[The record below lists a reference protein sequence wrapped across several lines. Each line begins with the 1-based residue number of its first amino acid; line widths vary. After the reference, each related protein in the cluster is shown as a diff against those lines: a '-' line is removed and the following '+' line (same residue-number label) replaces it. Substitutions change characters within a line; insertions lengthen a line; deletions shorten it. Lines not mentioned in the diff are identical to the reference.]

1 MKYKI
6 NKRVNIMSLRKN
18 STDKDKYVFYT
29 QLEKGNFTIFEEYD
43 FDEIMSTY
51 RTTKYYPFDAILK
64 YFGTLDQKKNGS
76 EILKEKLQYLKDKGL
91 IFSKVFNVEKH
102 TVYSGSGI
110 QNYEINMSPMRRIF
124 SNHEKHKQNVYP
136 LLFKEIIDELISNEK
151 MEMPLIEIVS
161 NKMYINQKYFFDD
174 FINKLLDSGKHKEEF
189 TKETIEAILLI
200 DFKEQKVLENSV
212 EKIIDL
218 YLEKNPNDIEIWHS
232 ILKKQGILFK
242 LSSLIKDHIL
252 SREDKDTVIKELI
265 CNHKSQKNHGLIF
278 NLKHMKYDFSKH
290 NLEDFYNIQDFNY
303 KKEIIKDFLGTEI
316 KINDNQK
323 TKELVYEILTKYID
337 NSDFNSNLTLVNII
351 NKKINN
357 VYKLTTEIMPGK
369 TLFDI
374 MLEILNPI
382 MKANIRGLKDH
393 ELPEQYIRISNNL
406 PEYLNFGMNLFYP
419 KDDSIDIKV
428 FLKEDLN
435 IYLIPSII
443 KSILK
448 FEPEKCFE
456 FDFVNYLN
464 RYKSN
469 LLVSEDEKE
478 IKERVEKIIYVAFN
492 YLCKYAN
499 KNNEYLDKFYFKNAD
514 FYNNFIK
521 DDKIK
526 GSSILLKEKINVQMT
541 LFNINEKNPLLNEEQ
556 RMNFRNIIVKNANF
570 LLENT
575 EMKTED
581 KEKLIELE
589 KFILNNEISNNNKIP
604 KARL

>member
-1 MKYKI
+1 
-6 NKRVNIMSLRKN
+6 MSLRKN

-43 FDEIMSTY
+43 FDEIMHTY

-64 YFGTLDQKKNGS
+64 YFGTLNQKKNGS

-91 IFSKVFNVEKH
+91 NFSKVFNVEKH
-102 TVYSGSGI
+102 TMYSGSGVES
-110 QNYEINMSPMRRIF
+110 YEINMSPMKRIF
-124 SNHEKHKQNVYP
+124 LNHERHKQNVYP
-136 LLFKEIIDELISNEK
+136 LLFKEIIDELISDEK

-161 NKMYINQKYFFDD
+161 NKMYVNQKYFFDD
-174 FINKLLDSGKHKEEF
+174 FINKLLESGKHKEEF

-200 DFKEQKVLENSV
+200 DFKEQKSLENNV
-212 EKIIDL
+212 EKIINI
-218 YLEKNPNDIEIWHS
+218 YLEKNPNDIEIWDS

-242 LSSLIKDHIL
+242 LSSLIKNYIL

-265 CNHKSQKNHGLIF
+265 CNHKSPKNHGLIF

-290 NLEDFYNIQDFNY
+290 NLEDFSNIQGFNY
-303 KKEIIKDFLGTEI
+303 KKEIIKDLLGTEI

-406 PEYLNFGMNLFYP
+406 PEYLNFGINLFYP

-469 LLVSEDEKE
+469 SLSSEDEKE
-478 IKERVEKIIYVAFN
+478 IEERVEKIIYVAFN

-556 RMNFRNIIVKNANF
+556 RLNFRNIIVKNANF
-570 LLENT
+570 FLENT

>member
-1 MKYKI
+1 
-6 NKRVNIMSLRKN
+6 MSLRKN

-29 QLEKGNFTIFEEYD
+29 QLEKGNFTIFEEYN

-76 EILKEKLQYLKDKGL
+76 EILKEKLEYLKDKGL

-102 TVYSGSGI
+102 TVYSGSGV

-124 SNHEKHKQNVYP
+124 SNHERHKQNVYP

-212 EKIIDL
+212 EKIIDI

-265 CNHKSQKNHGLIF
+265 CNHKSPRNHGLIF

-290 NLEDFYNIQDFNY
+290 NLEDFSNIQDFNY

-351 NKKINN
+351 NKKIND

-435 IYLIPSII
+435 IYLIPSIV

-448 FEPEKCFE
+448 YDSEKCFE
-456 FDFVNYLN
+456 FDFINYLN
-464 RYKSN
+464 KYKSYSLN
-469 LLVSEDEKE
+469 TENEKD
-478 IKERVEKIIYVAFN
+478 IKERIQQVIYMIFN
-492 YLCKYAN
+492 NLCKYTD
-499 KNNEYLDKFYFKNAD
+499 KNDKYLEKLCFKNKD
-514 FYNNFIK
+514 FYTNFIK
-521 DDKIK
+521 NDLNI
-526 GSSILLKEKINVQMT
+526 GNAVLLKERINVQLT
-541 LFNINEKNPLLNEEQ
+541 LLAANEKNPILNEEEK
-556 RMNFRNIIVKNANF
+556 MNFINIIMKNGDV
-570 LLENT
+570 LLKKDDLNI
-575 EMKTED
+575 KH

-604 KARL
+604 KSRL